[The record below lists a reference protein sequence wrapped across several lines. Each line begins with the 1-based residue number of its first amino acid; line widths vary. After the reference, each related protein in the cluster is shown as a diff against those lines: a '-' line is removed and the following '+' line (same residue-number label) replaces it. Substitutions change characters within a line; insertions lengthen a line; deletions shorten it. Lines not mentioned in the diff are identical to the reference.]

1 MLGPVLLASG
11 AVRPAAAADLASA
24 RSLYASASYEE
35 ALSVLSELE
44 ASESAEQIE
53 RLRALC
59 LLALGRVPEAEQSLE
74 RIVLQKPLYVIS
86 EAEVS
91 PRLVTLFREVR
102 RRALPAAADA
112 AYARARAS
120 FDREEFATASA
131 QFKEL
136 LAIAADPEAVSLGGP
151 SLGELARLAEGFLK
165 LSDAAL
171 EAAAPAPAPPTT
183 VSTAASPPAAPTSA
197 APPAAPT
204 SAAPPAAPTSAALP
218 AAPTVYTARDA
229 GVTAPV
235 AIERRFPSWVPP
247 SGAVAR
253 SVFRGALELVVDER
267 GRVASASMAEP
278 VSPLYDRRLLEA
290 AKDWRFQ
297 PAKRDGVPVRFQMT
311 IGVALQPSLP

>member
-1 MLGPVLLASG
+1 MMARHLFRLVLMLGPALLASG

-120 FDREEFATASA
+120 FDSREFATASA

-136 LAIAADPEAVSLGGP
+136 LAIAADPEAVSLGGA

-165 LSDAAL
+165 LSEAAL
-171 EAAAPAPAPPTT
+171 EAAAPTPAPPAAAP
-183 VSTAASPPAAPTSA
+183 TAAAPAAAATSA
-197 APPAAPT
+197 AP
-204 SAAPPAAPTSAALP
+204 P

-267 GRVASASMAEP
+267 GRVAGASMAEP

-297 PAKRDGVPVRFQMT
+297 PATRDGVPVRFQMT